1 LKFVNH
7 GVFQQAMWH
16 WYRKAFTLED
26 WVRSGKE
33 QCKLS
38 SAMMVEHLRLWRT
51 CISYGFCIAHFTDF
65 FPVFCLWLSPP
76 IFQNLSENNVLSEFS
91 SIAIESYLVLRAL
104 AQRLPLFHSVE
115 QLSKQDVGVSA
126 SHAET
131 WSWSHVIPMVDLP
144 LSWLRLNDI
153 PCGFSLVNAK
163 NYTNYMLKS
172 NHMVLVIASVLSMLN
187 SVLERISPDGT
198 PDDKYWL
205 PWIPDFVPKIGLGII
220 NNGFFSFLGTD
231 AVGHDELSFNGAS
244 LVKELSSMRCHGDLD
259 ASLSSISCL
268 QRLLQLSLSIDRVI
282 QKATKKGSE
291 NLNDYKAGMAG
302 EILSEGISSLWHN
315 DLLDLLTTFLPMI
328 SSQWSVLQ
336 SVEMF
341 GRGGPAPGVGFGWGT
356 CG

>member
-205 PWIPDFVPKIGLGII
+205 PWIPD
-220 NNGFFSFLGTD
+220 
-231 AVGHDELSFNGAS
+231 LS
-244 LVKELSSMRCHGDLD
+244 
-259 ASLSSISCL
+259 
-268 QRLLQLSLSIDRVI
+268 
-282 QKATKKGSE
+282 QKLAW
-291 NLNDYKAGMAG
+291 A
-302 EILSEGISSLWHN
+302 
-315 DLLDLLTTFLPMI
+315 
-328 SSQWSVLQ
+328 
-336 SVEMF
+336 
-341 GRGGPAPGVGFGWGT
+341 
-356 CG
+356 